1 MQGAVFIAD
10 EDDYWP
16 LPQAVLDLQPD
27 VLTQDP
33 AY

>member
-1 MQGAVFIAD
+1 MTGATFIAD

-16 LPQAVLDLQPD
+16 LPQSQIDLQKGI
-27 VLTQDP
+27 LTQDP